1 MIENELEASRTTET
15 SLNVRRIEEIEKWFR
30 IEYPARL
37 LKAERYYYL
46 GIPAEETR
54 LDVEKEAYDKER
66 DIVNEKKYFCIA
78 ILRKRGR
85 FHHEP
90 GLSDKCQKVGCV

>member
-54 LDVEKEAYDKER
+54 WDVEKEAYDKE
-66 DIVNEKKYFCIA
+66 NELR
-78 ILRKRGR
+78 ILRGE
-85 FHHEP
+85 EP
-90 GLSDKCQKVGCV
+90 LPALKYTDLL

>member
-54 LDVEKEAYDKER
+54 WDVEKEAYDKE
-66 DIVNEKKYFCIA
+66 NELR
-78 ILRKRGR
+78 ILRGEK
-85 FHHEP
+85 P
-90 GLSDKCQKVGCV
+90 LPALKYTDLL